1 MFNSNDTSAIP
12 CKIHQDSFSILS
24 VIKQKIND
32 GTSIGVKAKYA
43 EELTDRVMGLI
54 DCLQYD
60 NQKRDCR
67 YCHLIAKLHIKTAEL
82 IIKAKF
88 LST

>member
-1 MFNSNDTSAIP
+1 MYNPNDTSAIP
-12 CKIHQDSFSILS
+12 CKIHQDSFFVMSG
-24 VIKQKIND
+24 IKQKIND

-43 EELTDRVMGLI
+43 EEMTDRVMGLI